1 MNRNV
6 VNLFCALVLLV
17 AGCGSEK
24 AIDFEQLVERD
35 GIYYENNSEVGFT
48 GWAVTTYEN
57 GQKKYEGAFKDGKRN
72 GEDTGWYENGQKKY
86 EGTCKNGEWVGKRTA
101 WYENGQKKYEGTS
114 KNGEMEGKHSQWY
127 ENGQKQV
134 ESTWKD
140 GKMIESTTW
149 DENGR
154 ALPIP
159 Y

>member
-6 VNLFCALVLLV
+6 VTLFCALVLLI

-24 AIDFEQLVERD
+24 VINLEQLVERD
-35 GIYYENNSEVGFT
+35 GIWYEVNSEVGFT
-48 GWAVTTYEN
+48 GRAVTT
-57 GQKKYEGAFKDGKRN
+57 
-72 GEDTGWYENGQKKY
+72 YENGQKKY

-101 WYENGQKKYEGTS
+101 WYENGQKKYEATS

-127 ENGQKQV
+127 ENGQKQI
-134 ESTWKD
+134 EATWKD

-154 ALPIP
+154 EN
-159 Y
+159 